1 MGCASS
7 KQVENN
13 SVVTAKIQFLGTLRE
28 VTQSLS
34 NPYDA
39 EKADEHILNA
49 IDSELRMRFLDA
61 SIGSV
66 VAVNDQ
72 GVIEESQL
80 ASGLKAL
87 CDDAI
92 LSQCMN
98 SERRVDCY
106 ELLSKIAMS
115 SKFVAFPC
123 KDASRKYI
131 CHAFKDEKSY
141 SSFLYDLSSKVNTPA
156 NVCDYSISF
165 AYKGAEVLV
174 SAVENSILDS
184 IPSLQEDNAFAGSWS
199 AFCVKNGKSIT
210 LSEEP
215 VEMKPVEEVKP
226 TEEVK
231 EVKVEEVKPAE
242 EAKVEEAKE
251 EEKPEEKPVEEVKA
265 EEKPVEEAKVEEK
278 PVEEAK
284 AEEKPVEEEKAE
296 EKPVEEAKVEEKPEE
311 TPVEEAKVEEKPAE
325 EKVEE
330 VKTEEKPAE
339 EKVEEVKPVE
349 EEKEEKPEEKPTEE
363 VKPAE
368 EAKVEENPVE
378 EVKVEAKEEVKP
390 VEEEKEE
397 KPEEKPA
404 EEVKPTEEV
413 KEEKPAEEV
422 KEEEKKPLEKPVVV
436 IEEPSTE
443 PAKETATPAKPTSPR
458 SPGSPRS
465 PKSPNR
471 NPNKGYPNRGRGK
484 KRAGRRN

>member
-49 IDSELRMRFLDA
+49 SDSELRMRFLDA

-66 VAVNDQ
+66 VAVTDQ
-72 GVIEESQL
+72 GVLEESQL

-87 CDDAI
+87 CDDAV

-251 EEKPEEKPVEEVKA
+251 EEKPEEKPVEEAKA
-265 EEKPVEEAKVEEK
+265 EEK

-284 AEEKPVEEEKAE
+284 AEEKPVEEAKPE
-296 EKPVEEAKVEEKPEE
+296 ETPVEEAKPEE

-378 EVKVEAKEEVKP
+378 EVKVEA
-390 VEEEKEE
+390 
-397 KPEEKPA
+397 
-404 EEVKPTEEV
+404 
-413 KEEKPAEEV
+413 
-422 KEEEKKPLEKPVVV
+422 
-436 IEEPSTE
+436 
-443 PAKETATPAKPTSPR
+443 
-458 SPGSPRS
+458 
-465 PKSPNR
+465 
-471 NPNKGYPNRGRGK
+471 
-484 KRAGRRN
+484 

>member
-87 CDDAI
+87 CDDAV

-123 KDASRKYI
+123 KDARRKYI

-251 EEKPEEKPVEEVKA
+251 EEKPEEKPVEEEKVEEKPVEEEKA
-265 EEKPVEEAKVEEK
+265 EEKPVEEEK
-278 PVEEAK
+278 P
-284 AEEKPVEEEKAE
+284 EEKPVEEEKAE

-390 VEEEKEE
+390 VEEKEE

>member
-1 MGCASS
+1 M
-7 KQVENN
+7 
-13 SVVTAKIQFLGTLRE
+13 TAKIQFLGTLRE

-106 ELLSKIAMS
+106 ELLCKIAMS

-199 AFCVKNGKSIT
+199 AFCAKNGKSIT

-215 VEMKPVEEVKP
+215 VEMK
-226 TEEVK
+226 
-231 EVKVEEVKPAE
+231 VEEVKPAE
-242 EAKVEEAKE
+242 EVKEVKEEVKEAKPEEEEKPAE
-251 EEKPEEKPVEEVKA
+251 EEKPEEVKVEEKPEEKEEVKEA
-265 EEKPVEEAKVEEK
+265 KPEEKPEVVKVEEAKVEEVK
-278 PVEEAK
+278 VEEAK
-284 AEEKPVEEEKAE
+284 P
-296 EKPVEEAKVEEKPEE
+296 
-311 TPVEEAKVEEKPAE
+311 EEKPAE

-330 VKTEEKPAE
+330 VKAEEKPAE
-339 EKVEEVKPVE
+339 EKVEEVK
-349 EEKEEKPEEKPTEE
+349 
-363 VKPAE
+363 
-368 EAKVEENPVE
+368 VE
-378 EVKVEAKEEVKP
+378 EVKVEEVKP

>member
-106 ELLSKIAMS
+106 ELLCKIAMS

-199 AFCVKNGKSIT
+199 AFCAKNGKSIT

-215 VEMKPVEEVKP
+215 VEMK
-226 TEEVK
+226 
-231 EVKVEEVKPAE
+231 VEEVKPAE
-242 EAKVEEAKE
+242 EVKEVKE
-251 EEKPEEKPVEEVKA
+251 EVKEAKPEEKPEVVK
-265 EEKPVEEAKVEEK
+265 VEEAKVEEVK
-278 PVEEAK
+278 VEEAK
-284 AEEKPVEEEKAE
+284 P
-296 EKPVEEAKVEEKPEE
+296 
-311 TPVEEAKVEEKPAE
+311 EEKPAE

-339 EKVEEVKPVE
+339 EKVEEVK
-349 EEKEEKPEEKPTEE
+349 
-363 VKPAE
+363 
-368 EAKVEENPVE
+368 VE
-378 EVKVEAKEEVKP
+378 EVKVEEVKP

>member
-87 CDDAI
+87 CDDAV

-131 CHAFKDEKSY
+131 CHNFIFYHHLYAF
-141 SSFLYDLSSKVNTPA
+141 
-156 NVCDYSISF
+156 
-165 AYKGAEVLV
+165 
-174 SAVENSILDS
+174 
-184 IPSLQEDNAFAGSWS
+184 
-199 AFCVKNGKSIT
+199 IT
-210 LSEEP
+210 SCHK
-215 VEMKPVEEVKP
+215 M
-226 TEEVK
+226 
-231 EVKVEEVKPAE
+231 
-242 EAKVEEAKE
+242 
-251 EEKPEEKPVEEVKA
+251 
-265 EEKPVEEAKVEEK
+265 
-278 PVEEAK
+278 
-284 AEEKPVEEEKAE
+284 
-296 EKPVEEAKVEEKPEE
+296 
-311 TPVEEAKVEEKPAE
+311 
-325 EKVEE
+325 
-330 VKTEEKPAE
+330 
-339 EKVEEVKPVE
+339 
-349 EEKEEKPEEKPTEE
+349 
-363 VKPAE
+363 
-368 EAKVEENPVE
+368 
-378 EVKVEAKEEVKP
+378 
-390 VEEEKEE
+390 
-397 KPEEKPA
+397 
-404 EEVKPTEEV
+404 
-413 KEEKPAEEV
+413 
-422 KEEEKKPLEKPVVV
+422 
-436 IEEPSTE
+436 ICRY
-443 PAKETATPAKPTSPR
+443 TS
-458 SPGSPRS
+458 
-465 PKSPNR
+465 
-471 NPNKGYPNRGRGK
+471 
-484 KRAGRRN
+484 

>member
-199 AFCVKNGKSIT
+199 AFCAKNGKSIT

-215 VEMKPVEEVKP
+215 VEMK
-226 TEEVK
+226 
-231 EVKVEEVKPAE
+231 VEEVKPAE
-242 EAKVEEAKE
+242 EVKEVKE
-251 EEKPEEKPVEEVKA
+251 EVKEAKPEEKPEVVK
-265 EEKPVEEAKVEEK
+265 VEEAKVEEVK
-278 PVEEAK
+278 VEEAK
-284 AEEKPVEEEKAE
+284 P
-296 EKPVEEAKVEEKPEE
+296 
-311 TPVEEAKVEEKPAE
+311 EEKPAE
-325 EKVEE
+325 EKVE
-330 VKTEEKPAE
+330 K
-339 EKVEEVKPVE
+339 VKPVE
-349 EEKEEKPEEKPTEE
+349 EEKEEEKPEEKSTEE

-368 EAKVEENPVE
+368 EVKVEENPVE
-378 EVKVEAKEEVKP
+378 EVKVEAKEEEKP

-397 KPEEKPA
+397 VKEEKPEEKSA

-443 PAKETATPAKPTSPR
+443 PAKETATPAKPTSPK
-458 SPGSPRS
+458 SPGSPTS
-465 PKSPNR
+465 PKSPKR

>member
-1 MGCASS
+1 MSQFTSPLRGSFLSRMGCASS

-265 EEKPVEEAKVEEK
+265 EEKPEEK
-278 PVEEAK
+278 
-284 AEEKPVEEEKAE
+284 
-296 EKPVEEAKVEEKPEE
+296 
-311 TPVEEAKVEEKPAE
+311 
-325 EKVEE
+325 EE
-330 VKTEEKPAE
+330 V
-339 EKVEEVKPVE
+339 
-349 EEKEEKPEEKPTEE
+349 KEEKPEEKEEEFSDVFTEDE
-363 VKPAE
+363 EAPAEKPEKKEEEKPEEKEEKPAKDE
-368 EAKVEENPVE
+368 SIDDFTDE
-378 EVKVEAKEEVKP
+378 
-390 VEEEKEE
+390 EEEKEE
-397 KPEEKPA
+397 K
-404 EEVKPTEEV
+404 
-413 KEEKPAEEV
+413 KEDKEDKKED
-422 KEEEKKPLEKPVVV
+422 KEEEKEEKKEEEDKKEDKKKSKKDKAAKKPKAKKDKKPEEKKT
-436 IEEPSTE
+436 EEKNE
-443 PAKETATPAKPTSPR
+443 RRGRRGKKEADKKETGGALGELGPAKP
-458 SPGSPRS
+458 
-465 PKSPNR
+465 
-471 NPNKGYPNRGRGK
+471 K
-484 KRAGRRN
+484 KKKKKPAAK

>member
-87 CDDAI
+87 CDDAV

-251 EEKPEEKPVEEVKA
+251 EEKPEEKP
-265 EEKPVEEAKVEEK
+265 
-278 PVEEAK
+278 
-284 AEEKPVEEEKAE
+284 
-296 EKPVEEAKVEEKPEE
+296 
-311 TPVEEAKVEEKPAE
+311 
-325 EKVEE
+325 
-330 VKTEEKPAE
+330 
-339 EKVEEVKPVE
+339 
-349 EEKEEKPEEKPTEE
+349 
-363 VKPAE
+363 
-368 EAKVEENPVE
+368 
-378 EVKVEAKEEVKP
+378 
-390 VEEEKEE
+390 
-397 KPEEKPA
+397 
-404 EEVKPTEEV
+404 
-413 KEEKPAEEV
+413 AEEV
-422 KEEEKKPLEKPVVV
+422 KEGEKKPLEKPVVV

-458 SPGSPRS
+458 SPGSPTS

>member
-87 CDDAI
+87 CDDAV

-123 KDASRKYI
+123 KDARRKYI

-251 EEKPEEKPVEEVKA
+251 EEKPEEKPVEE
-265 EEKPVEEAKVEEK
+265 EKV
-278 PVEEAK
+278 
-284 AEEKPVEEEKAE
+284 EEKPVEEEKAE

-390 VEEEKEE
+390 VEEKEE

>member
-87 CDDAI
+87 CDDAV

-199 AFCVKNGKSIT
+199 AFCAKNGKSVT

-215 VEMKPVEEVKP
+215 VEMKVEEVKP
-226 TEEVK
+226 AEEVK
-231 EVKVEEVKPAE
+231 EVKEEVKVEEVKPAE
-242 EAKVEEAKE
+242 EEKPEEKPEEVKV
-251 EEKPEEKPVEEVKA
+251 EEKPEEKEEVKEA
-265 EEKPVEEAKVEEK
+265 KPEEKPEVVKVEEAKVEEVK
-278 PVEEAK
+278 VEEAK
-284 AEEKPVEEEKAE
+284 P
-296 EKPVEEAKVEEKPEE
+296 
-311 TPVEEAKVEEKPAE
+311 EEKPAE

-330 VKTEEKPAE
+330 VKVEEV
-339 EKVEEVKPVE
+339 KVEEVKPVE
-349 EEKEEKPEEKPTEE
+349 EEKEEEKPEENPVEEAKVEAKEDKPEEKPIEEKEEKPEEKPTEE

-368 EAKVEENPVE
+368 EKV
-378 EVKVEAKEEVKP
+378 EEVKP

-443 PAKETATPAKPTSPR
+443 PAKETATPAKPTSPKSPGSPTSPK

>member
-199 AFCVKNGKSIT
+199 AFCAKNGKSIT

-215 VEMKPVEEVKP
+215 VEMK
-226 TEEVK
+226 
-231 EVKVEEVKPAE
+231 VEEVKPAE
-242 EAKVEEAKE
+242 EVKEVKEEVKEAKPEEEENHAE
-251 EEKPEEKPVEEVKA
+251 EEKP
-265 EEKPVEEAKVEEK
+265 
-278 PVEEAK
+278 
-284 AEEKPVEEEKAE
+284 
-296 EKPVEEAKVEEKPEE
+296 
-311 TPVEEAKVEEKPAE
+311 
-325 EKVEE
+325 
-330 VKTEEKPAE
+330 
-339 EKVEEVKPVE
+339 
-349 EEKEEKPEEKPTEE
+349 
-363 VKPAE
+363 
-368 EAKVEENPVE
+368 
-378 EVKVEAKEEVKP
+378 
-390 VEEEKEE
+390 
-397 KPEEKPA
+397 
-404 EEVKPTEEV
+404 
-413 KEEKPAEEV
+413 
-422 KEEEKKPLEKPVVV
+422 
-436 IEEPSTE
+436 
-443 PAKETATPAKPTSPR
+443 
-458 SPGSPRS
+458 
-465 PKSPNR
+465 
-471 NPNKGYPNRGRGK
+471 
-484 KRAGRRN
+484 